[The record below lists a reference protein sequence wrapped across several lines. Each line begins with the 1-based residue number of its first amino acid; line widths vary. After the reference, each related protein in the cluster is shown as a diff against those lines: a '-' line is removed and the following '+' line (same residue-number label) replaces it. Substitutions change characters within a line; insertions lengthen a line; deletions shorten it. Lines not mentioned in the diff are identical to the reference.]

1 LAFFPHNR
9 FIRLLFFG
17 NYFYGLCAVAL
28 SVEASLQQ
36 RYPLNHWLFYL
47 LLFSAT
53 TLYYS
58 IAYLTTEV
66 SEDSN
71 NLRSAWYARNYRFM
85 KKSQMFFLVV
95 ILAGGTAF
103 LAMRWHTI
111 FSMKLWQWCLLF
123 IFPAISGLYYGI
135 DNRFTGKIK
144 LRNIGWLKPFIIGF
158 SWGGMVSVY
167 PVMFY
172 CLYTGQALQ
181 PTWVGLFLFIKNFM
195 YITLLCVMFDI
206 KDYEMDYNQQ
216 LKTFVVKLGL
226 HKTIYYI
233 IIPLCALGLGCFIG
247 YAIFNHFHPVKILL
261 NMLPFLLVIMV
272 AYRMN
277 YRRSIFYYLVV
288 IDGLMLVKALCG
300 SIGMLF
306 F

>member
-1 LAFFPHNR
+1 
-9 FIRLLFFG
+9 
-17 NYFYGLCAVAL
+17 
-28 SVEASLQQ
+28 
-36 RYPLNHWLFYL
+36 
-47 LLFSAT
+47 
-53 TLYYS
+53 
-58 IAYLTTEV
+58 
-66 SEDSN
+66 
-71 NLRSAWYARNYRFM
+71 
-85 KKSQMFFLVV
+85 
-95 ILAGGTAF
+95 
-103 LAMRWHTI
+103 
-111 FSMKLWQWCLLF
+111 
-123 IFPAISGLYYGI
+123 
-135 DNRFTGKIK
+135 
-144 LRNIGWLKPFIIGF
+144 
-158 SWGGMVSVY
+158 
-167 PVMFY
+167 
-172 CLYTGQALQ
+172 
-181 PTWVGLFLFIKNFM
+181 M